1 MATLYELTSNYTK
14 LQSLADEDNLQAFL
28 DTMESINDAIE
39 DKAISYAKVINS
51 MDADVAD
58 ISEEI
63 KRLKD
68 RKSTIERN
76 IGYMKINLI
85 NAFHTADIKQV
96 KDSLF
101 TIKIRNNPESV
112 LLMDENKIPV
122 DYYQPQPMK
131 LSKTLIKK
139 ALKNGKKVPGA
150 ELTRSESLMIK

>member
-14 LQSLADEDNLQAFL
+14 LQSLADEGNLQAFI

-85 NAFHTADIKQV
+85 QAFHTADIKQV

-122 DYYQPQPMK
+122 DYYQSQPMK
-131 LSKTLIKK
+131 LSKTLIKE

>member
-1 MATLYELTSNYTK
+1 MATLYELTSNYRK
-14 LQSLADEDNLQAFL
+14 LQSLANETDPEVFN
-28 DTMESINDAIE
+28 DTMASIDDAIQ
-39 DKAISYAKVINS
+39 DKAVGYAKVINS

-85 NAFHTADIKQV
+85 NAFHNADIKQV

-101 TIKIRNNPESV
+101 TVKIRHNPESV

-122 DYYQPQPMK
+122 DYYQEQPMK
-131 LSKTLIKK
+131 LSKTLIKE
-139 ALKNGKKVPGA
+139 ALKNGKEVPGA